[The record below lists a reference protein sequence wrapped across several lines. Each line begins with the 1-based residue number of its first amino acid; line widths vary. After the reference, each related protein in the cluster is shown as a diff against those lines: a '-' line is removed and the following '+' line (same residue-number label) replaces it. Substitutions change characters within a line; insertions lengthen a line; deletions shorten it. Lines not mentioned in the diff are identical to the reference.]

1 MDLFRENPFELV
13 VSLMDKRHIQSFVR
27 RVTRFFEHLL
37 DKSLIFREIIDT

>member
-1 MDLFRENPFELV
+1 MNLLREIRFKLV
-13 VSLMDKRHIQSFVR
+13 VPLMDKRHIQSFVR